1 MSKAKYSKFELAS
14 NQLETAIGLFVSG
27 GDRFSVITLA
37 GAADVIFSQLV
48 LNKGEPNFTDHL
60 LANDADVSSKAMRRQ
75 QYGREV
81 NDTLFIND
89 LKHMDSI
96 KDHSVT
102 FDAETCAIAA
112 ILKAVANIVDL
123 GGREFD
129 FVQAFLAWV
138 RLNLDPKNFNINCD
152 PEWEPST

>member
-1 MSKAKYSKFELAS
+1 MPKAKYSKFELAS

-27 GDRFSVITLA
+27 GDRSSVITLA

-48 LNKGEPNFTDHL
+48 LNKGKPNFTDHL
-60 LANDADVSSKAMRRQ
+60 LANDADVSLKEMSRQ

-81 NDTLFIND
+81 NDTLFVND
-89 LKHMDSI
+89 LKHMDSPE
-96 KDHSVT
+96 DNSVT

-123 GGREFD
+123 GGREFG

-138 RLNLDPKNFNINCD
+138 KLNLDPKKFNINGD
-152 PEWEPST
+152 PKWKPTT

>member
-1 MSKAKYSKFELAS
+1 MPKEKYSRFELAS
-14 NQLETAIGLFVSG
+14 NQLETAIGIFVSD

-37 GAADVIFSQLV
+37 GAADVLFSQLV
-48 LNKGEPNFTDHL
+48 LNKGKPNFTDHL
-60 LANDADVSSKAMRRQ
+60 LKNDADVSQKSMSRK

-89 LKHMDSI
+89 LKHMDSQN
-96 KDHSVT
+96 DNSVT
-102 FDAETCAIAA
+102 FDAEACAIAA

-138 RLNLDPKNFNINCD
+138 KLNLDPKKYNINCD
-152 PEWEPST
+152 PEWESPT